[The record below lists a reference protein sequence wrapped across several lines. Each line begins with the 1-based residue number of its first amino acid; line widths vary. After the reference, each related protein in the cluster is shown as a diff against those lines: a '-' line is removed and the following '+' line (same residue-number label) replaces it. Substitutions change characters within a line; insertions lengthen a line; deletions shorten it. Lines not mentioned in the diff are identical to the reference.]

1 MQNSPTVEPR
11 LLKAADA
18 AKFLGIS
25 VSSLNSLRRRQ
36 IIPVVRVV
44 SDFRYDL
51 QDLLQLVEQSRV
63 FDTVVQDA
71 EGGSK

>member
-44 SDFRYDL
+44 SDFHYDL